1 MRLYLETPNV
11 PDEVL
16 IREMN
21 VAMVTESA
29 RSKTVGT
36 KRHPA
41 RQNQKTVLCAEVSDK
56 QNQSKKKLRRQIST

>member
-1 MRLYLETPNV
+1 MRLYLDTPNV

-29 RSKTVGT
+29 RSKKLGT

-41 RQNQKTVLCAEVSDK
+41 RQNQTTVLCAKFLTNKIKV
-56 QNQSKKKLRRQIST
+56 KKSYEGK